1 MKLIHCADIH
11 LDSPMGTHMSAN
23 QAFMRNTQIIQSFL
37 RMTDYA
43 RDNGVRAVIIAGD
56 LFDGERVRSRTVD
69 EILAA
74 MERTPE
80 VDYLYLPGNH
90 DGAARAFSDRVLPGN
105 LRQFGREWT
114 TFRYGDAAI
123 SGVRLCRENAGQIYE
138 NVPHAD
144 NCVNIVVL
152 HGQVGTV
159 SGEDAVNLNALK
171 GKEIDYLA
179 LGHIHSFT
187 LQMLDEKGVYCY
199 CGCLEGRGFDEC
211 GPKGFV
217 LLDAENGKISP
228 AFVPFACRQL
238 HRIDVDITGLA
249 KNAQVF
255 GAMQAAAKDISRDDM
270 VEFLLRGHVALDTGI
285 SADYLQNLVNSQF
298 FFTKVK
304 NLATLALDP
313 RDYENDISLKGEF
326 IRLVMASDKGEEEKA
341 QLIRLGLLA
350 LAGEELRL

>member
-11 LDSPMGTHMSAN
+11 LDSPMGTHMSAS
-23 QAFMRNTQIIQSFL
+23 QASMRNTQIIRSFL

-56 LFDGERVRSRTVD
+56 LFDGDRVRGRTVD

-114 TFRYGDAAI
+114 SFRYGDAAI
-123 SGVRLCRENAGQIYE
+123 SGVQICRENAGQIYE
-138 NVPHAD
+138 NVPHTD
-144 NCVNIVVL
+144 NCVNIAVL

-159 SGEDAVNLNALK
+159 SGEDAVNLNLLK
-171 GKEIDYLA
+171 GKGIDYLA

-211 GPKGFV
+211 GEKGFV
-217 LLDAENGKISP
+217 LLDVDEKGVRP
-228 AFVPFACRQL
+228 TFVPFAGCCL
-238 HRIDVDITGLA
+238 HRIPVDVTGLTN
-249 KNAQVF
+249 NARIAQ
-255 GAMQAAAKDISRDDM
+255 AMKQAAAGIPSKDM
-270 VEFLLRGHVALDTGI
+270 VEFLLTGKTEPETDL
-285 SADYLQNLVNSQF
+285 SVPYLQELVKGGF
-298 FFTKVK
+298 AFAKVK
-304 NLATLALDP
+304 DETAMALDP
-313 RDYENDISLKGEF
+313 ERFRNDISLKGMF
-326 IRLVMASDKGEEEKA
+326 IRMVLSEVENEAERA
-341 QLIRLGLLA
+341 AIIRTGLEA
-350 LAGEELRL
+350 LAGEEIGL